1 GTKAMEQTTALHS
14 RPHNPIQPGASA
26 DGMKR
31 FLKRQK
37 ERIRSLFEDRS
48 SHALYDNRGYI
59 RP

>member
-1 GTKAMEQTTALHS
+1 
-14 RPHNPIQPGASA
+14 
-26 DGMKR
+26 MKN

-37 ERIRSLFEDRS
+37 KRIRSLFEDQS

>member
-1 GTKAMEQTTALHS
+1 MERKTALPS
-14 RPHNPIQPGASA
+14 RRHNPIQPGAWT
-26 DGMKR
+26 GHMKG

-37 ERIRSLFEDRS
+37 KRIRSLFEDRS